1 MIVFFEQFEKML
13 LEFDD
18 YKHYMSI
25 SVLAVTLKLFEYF
38 YQSKAMMQLL
48 NVMTSV
54 KVELANFLIIFQC
67 ISFGFLAFAFLSFGH
82 FDQNF
87 ANLTDSF
94 ICIFEI
100 SLQSPID
107 YGFLDKLRRH
117 SPVMTWLLFLPMTII
132 FMFIFRNLFL
142 AIMMNS
148 YEINIGQWRHDAQ
161 QDDDSEEMSLLK
173 SLLCCTIP
181 KEGTADEKEKTK
193 HTCSHQNVEDD
204 VLGIDQTPKMW
215 RNPKTLGR
223 YGRYHDLESP
233 NKFMTQ
239 LVNIAKV
246 PEYMVA
252 DFDPHDPNS
261 KYNEEDYLGGLDELD
276 VDMQMS
282 NRPIKSWTTDTAKE
296 IYAEL
301 TKRSAIRQRAKQLM
315 EEKFQFLQMSR
326 SQRKANPFDE
336 FTYQQRRIEYWNYI
350 RIAS

>member
-1 MIVFFEQFEKML
+1 
-13 LEFDD
+13 
-18 YKHYMSI
+18 
-25 SVLAVTLKLFEYF
+25 
-38 YQSKAMMQLL
+38 
-48 NVMTSV
+48 MTSV
-54 KVELANFLIIFQC
+54 KVELTNFLIIFQC

-82 FDQNF
+82 FDKNF

-100 SLQSPID
+100 SLQNPID
-107 YGFLDKLRRH
+107 YGFLDKLRQH
-117 SPVMTWLLFLPMTII
+117 SPAMTWLLFLPMTII

-148 YEINIGQWRHDAQ
+148 YEINIGQWRHGTQ
-161 QDDDSEEMSLLK
+161 QDDNSEEMSLLK
-173 SLLCCTIP
+173 SLLCCTLP
-181 KEGTADEKEKTK
+181 KEGTADEEDKTR

-215 RNPKTLGR
+215 RNPKALGR
-223 YGRYHDLESP
+223 DGHYHDLENP
-233 NKFMTQ
+233 HKFMTQ

-246 PEYMVA
+246 PEYMAA

-261 KYNEEDYLGGLDELD
+261 KYNEEDYLGGLDQLD

-282 NRPIKSWTTDTAKE
+282 NILIKSWTTDTAKE
-296 IYAEL
+296 IYTEL

-326 SQRKANPFDE
+326 SQQKASPFDE